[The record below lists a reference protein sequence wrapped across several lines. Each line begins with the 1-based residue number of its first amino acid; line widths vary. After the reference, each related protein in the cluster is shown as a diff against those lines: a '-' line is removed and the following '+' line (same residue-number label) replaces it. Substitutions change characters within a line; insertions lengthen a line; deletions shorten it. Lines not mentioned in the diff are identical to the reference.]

1 MYDQASRKLVK
12 LGGDNPRESWGE
24 KSEDKVY
31 APPCLPVSHVPDQCE
46 VFRDN
51 GDGRVC
57 SDNSLH
63 VPSESL
69 INKNYL
75 ALMTLPVEK
84 QTVLRSRPVS
94 VVVAIRTYNTADW

>member
-1 MYDQASRKLVK
+1 MATYYMKCYTFENFILLRYVLMYDQASWKLLK

-51 GDGRVC
+51 GDWEG
-57 SDNSLH
+57 LQ
-63 VPSESL
+63 P
-69 INKNYL
+69 
-75 ALMTLPVEK
+75 
-84 QTVLRSRPVS
+84 
-94 VVVAIRTYNTADW
+94 